1 MEIRGTLPADI
12 TGQIGLAWKHILSV
26 LEQANMDLTDVVK
39 VTQYLT
45 RAEGYCRLR
54 EGENSFLGDAEPASM
69 LLLVPQFVR
78 REFLVEVEV
87 IAATEP

>member
-1 MEIRGTLPADI
+1 
-12 TGQIGLAWKHILSV
+12 
-26 LEQANMDLTDVVK
+26 MDLTDVVK

>member
-1 MEIRGTLPADI
+1 
-12 TGQIGLAWKHILSV
+12 
-26 LEQANMDLTDVVK
+26 MDLTDVVK

-45 RAEGYCRLR
+45 RAEDIVAYARVR
-54 EGENSFLGDAEPASM
+54 TAFLGDAEPASM

>member
-1 MEIRGTLPADI
+1 MKRILRDHYEDTFLEGPYFNPALPDFLTLC
-12 TGQIGLAWKHILSV
+12 
-26 LEQANMDLTDVVK
+26 MDLTDVVK

-54 EGENSFLGDAEPASM
+54 EGENSFLSDAEPASM